1 MAVFLLT
8 QSKKGKMRL
17 MKVSSVNEVISV
29 IANIGV
35 IASIAFL
42 GIEMQQNTAM
52 MQSQTRNSI
61 VENQL
66 SFYERG
72 IENTEFSEVATRL
85 RADPNAYPSGSTELF
100 QYTLF
105 ILSQLRMW
113 ENEFFQYQ
121 KGLFETDEFEAR
133 TNTWKTN
140 IALTSKLNVWKDMEN
155 QFAPSFRNYLNKIII
170 EQSQ

>member
-1 MAVFLLT
+1 
-8 QSKKGKMRL
+8 MRL
-17 MKVSSVNEVISV
+17 TKVSSVHEGISI

-35 IASIAFL
+35 VVSIAFL

-72 IENTEFSEVATRL
+72 IDNSEFAEVITKLRL
-85 RADPNAYPSGSTELF
+85 DENAYPTGSTERY
-100 QYTLF
+100 QYSLF
-105 ILSQLRMW
+105 IISQLRMW

-121 KGLFETDEFEAR
+121 KGLFEADEFEAR
-133 TNTWKTN
+133 TNTWKVH
-140 IALTSKLNVWKDMEN
+140 IALTSKLNIWRTQEN
-155 QFAPSFRNYLNKIII
+155 QFAPRFRNYLNDIIN
-170 EQSQ
+170 EQSL

>member
-1 MAVFLLT
+1 
-8 QSKKGKMRL
+8 MRL
-17 MKVSSVNEVISV
+17 TKVSSVHEGISI

-35 IASIAFL
+35 VVSIAFL

-66 SFYERG
+66 SLYERG
-72 IENTEFSEVATRL
+72 ITNSEFAEVASKL
-85 RADPNAYPSGSTELF
+85 RSDPKSYADISPERF
-100 QYTLF
+100 QYALF
-105 ILSQLRMW
+105 VLSQLRIW

-133 TNTWKTN
+133 TNTWKVN
-140 IALTSKLNVWKDMEN
+140 ISIMSTLNVWRNNET
-155 QFAPSFRNYLNKIII
+155 QFAPRFRNYLNDIIN
-170 EQSQ
+170 EQSL

>member
-1 MAVFLLT
+1 
-8 QSKKGKMRL
+8 MRL
-17 MKVSSVNEVISV
+17 IKVSSINEGVSI

-72 IENTEFSEVATRL
+72 IENFEFSEVATRL
-85 RADPNAYPSGSTELF
+85 RTDPDAYPTGSTERF

-105 ILSQLRMW
+105 VLSQLRMW

-121 KGLFETDEFEAR
+121 KGLFEIDEFEAR
-133 TNTWKTN
+133 TNTWKNN
-140 IALTSKLNVWKDMEN
+140 IAITSILQIWTIQEE
-155 QFAPSFRNYLNKIII
+155 QFAPSFRSYLNEIIAV
-170 EQSQ
+170 QQGS

>member
-1 MAVFLLT
+1 
-8 QSKKGKMRL
+8 MRL
-17 MKVSSVNEVISV
+17 TKVSGVHEGISI

-35 IASIAFL
+35 VVSIVFL

-66 SFYERG
+66 SLYERG
-72 IENTEFSEVATRL
+72 ITNSEFAEVAIKFRSDPKSYADISPERL
-85 RADPNAYPSGSTELF
+85 

-105 ILSQLRMW
+105 VLSQLRIW

-121 KGLFETDEFEAR
+121 KGLFEADEFEAR
-133 TNTWKTN
+133 TNTWKVN
-140 IALTSKLNVWKDMEN
+140 ISITSTLNVWRNSET
-155 QFAPSFRNYLNKIII
+155 QFAPRFRNYLNDIIN
-170 EQSQ
+170 EQSL